1 MYPASRSWGPRGE
14 ADGGKDV
21 TISIDDQQRQRASQ
35 SPADHP
41 GRGWPRHEVIVWGAR
56 GFAVLTT
63 LAGAILAVAD
73 LAGDASVHLIAPAAT
88 SFMLAGMASVVLC
101 VHAMLADRQ
110 EYYRRGQLDGWMR
123 GWRGQEPDVDDP
135 LLR

>member
-1 MYPASRSWGPRGE
+1 
-14 ADGGKDV
+14 
-21 TISIDDQQRQRASQ
+21 
-35 SPADHP
+35 
-41 GRGWPRHEVIVWGAR
+41 
-56 GFAVLTT
+56 
-63 LAGAILAVAD
+63 
-73 LAGDASVHLIAPAAT
+73 
-88 SFMLAGMASVVLC
+88 MLAGMASVVLC